1 MNILMISH
9 TPLFPPRS
17 GVVRRNLHMFLE
29 AAREHAVTL
38 LILGSGHDDEGFRR
52 HYGDRF
58 RAVVTVDIRNVG
70 WRRVLRVCLYIL
82 TGWGWVRHWHK
93 RKVQKT
99 IDALCTD
106 AKPDIVHLTNPLLRM
121 YRYPSSAS
129 VVADAHNVE
138 YDNLERV
145 SKESTGIVRRM
156 FFRAFAWR
164 LKQEESASC
173 RRCDVVLAVSDR
185 DRAMFRTMA
194 PSTRIALVPNGVDL
208 EEFAARHSGRK
219 QHALLFVGMLDYQPN
234 DSGIQFFLKNV
245 FPRVQDKVP
254 DAHLTIVGGNPS
266 PAVRNAASPSVRVT
280 GFVDDVRPYL
290 QEAAVLVVPI
300 YAGGGTRLKL
310 LEAMAAGIPAVSTTI
325 GCEGL
330 DVCHNKHLLVADEP
344 GAFAD
349 AVVRL
354 LEDPA
359 LRNTLAGQALAA
371 VRAEHG
377 WDRIGDTLLA
387 VYSSLPGT
395 QARRLQTMTSVLAS

>member
-17 GVVRRNLHMFLE
+17 GVVRRNLHLFLE
-29 AAREHAVTL
+29 AAREHTVSL
-38 LILGSGHDDEGFRR
+38 LILGSGHDGDEFRR
-52 HYGDRF
+52 HYADRC
-58 RAVVTVDIRNVG
+58 RAAVTLDIRNVG

-82 TGWGWVRHWHK
+82 TGRGWVRHWHT
-93 RKVQKT
+93 RKVQKA
-99 IDALCTD
+99 IDALCAN
-106 AKPDIVHLTNPLLRM
+106 AKPDVVHLTNPLLRM
-121 YRYPSSAS
+121 YSFPSSARI
-129 VVADAHNVE
+129 VADAHNVE

-145 SKESTGIVRRM
+145 SQESQGVVRRL

-164 LKQEESASC
+164 LKEEESASC
-173 RRCDVVLAVSDR
+173 RRCDVVMAVSDR
-185 DRAMFRTMA
+185 DRAMFRRMA

-208 EEFAARHSGRK
+208 GEFVAPHTTRT
-219 QHALLFVGMLDYQPN
+219 QHTLLFVGMLDYQPN
-234 DSGIQFFLKNV
+234 DTGIRFFLNNV
-245 FPRVQDKVP
+245 FPRIRERVP

-310 LEAMAAGIPAVSTTI
+310 LEAMAMGIPAVSTTI

-330 DVCHNKHLLVADEP
+330 DVRHNEHLLVADEP
-344 GAFAD
+344 DAFAD

-354 LEDPA
+354 LGDPA
-359 LRNTLAGQALAA
+359 LRTTLAERALAA

-377 WDRIGDTLLA
+377 WDRIGDALLA
-387 VYSSLPGT
+387 VYTSLPDT
-395 QARRLQTMTSVLAS
+395 RDKRLRTMTPVLAS